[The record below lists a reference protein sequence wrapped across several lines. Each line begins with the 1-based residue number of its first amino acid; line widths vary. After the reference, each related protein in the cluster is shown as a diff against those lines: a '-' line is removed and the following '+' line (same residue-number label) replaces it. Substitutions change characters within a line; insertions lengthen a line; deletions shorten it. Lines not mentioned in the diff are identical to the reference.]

1 MKCKHHFMAKYYKIV
16 LLFAFLFIKQINLA
30 QTPSLSEITLKV
42 VTEEDIPTVWEMQ
55 VSAFSDLLEKYQDYD
70 MSPAAKVLIK
80 SWQDISSPGQHTIS
94 L

>member
-1 MKCKHHFMAKYYKIV
+1 M
-16 LLFAFLFIKQINLA
+16 
-30 QTPSLSEITLKV
+30 SEITLKIA
-42 VTEEDIPTVWEMQ
+42 TEEDIKTVWEMQ
-55 VSAFSDLLEKYQDYD
+55 VKAFSDLLEKYQDYD